1 MDGNE
6 TDSLNYAIR
15 LTFGIVHSVILTLIT
30 FGLVSWYPSFS
41 HWSFTLLGC
50 IVLPLISFVLTC
62 FATGC
67 VLYVRNGEVS
77 VSAAMQ
83 NSWIPPLGIFSVSLF
98 ILPLKMMQS
107 TGIGPLNM
115 LIATSIFVNAILV
128 CVLQVYAV
136 QPRLEPKP
144 IPQSS
149 SVSDLSSNS
158 LPI

>member
-41 HWSFTLLGC
+41 QWSFTLLGC

-62 FATGC
+62 FATAC

-77 VSAAMQ
+77 ISGAVQ

-98 ILPLKMMQS
+98 ILPLEMMQS
-107 TGIGPLNM
+107 TGIGPLNI

-128 CVLQVYAV
+128 CILQVYATRSGTG
-136 QPRLEPKP
+136 PEPT
-144 IPQSS
+144 IISQSL
-149 SVSDLSSNS
+149 SDLSPRS

>member
-50 IVLPLISFVLTC
+50 IVLPLISFLVAC
-62 FATGC
+62 FATAC
-67 VLYVRNGEVS
+67 VVYVRNGEVS
-77 VSAAMQ
+77 IQGALK
-83 NSWIPPLGIFSVSLF
+83 NSWIPPLGIFCVSLF

-128 CVLQVYAV
+128 CVLQIYAS
-136 QPRLEPKP
+136 QLH
-144 IPQSS
+144 SS

>member
-1 MDGNE
+1 
-6 TDSLNYAIR
+6 
-15 LTFGIVHSVILTLIT
+15 
-30 FGLVSWYPSFS
+30 
-41 HWSFTLLGC
+41 
-50 IVLPLISFVLTC
+50 
-62 FATGC
+62 
-67 VLYVRNGEVS
+67 
-77 VSAAMQ
+77 
-83 NSWIPPLGIFSVSLF
+83 
-98 ILPLKMMQS
+98 
-107 TGIGPLNM
+107 M